1 MSLKRLHVDR
11 KEVFLEGRTQGIA
24 VRLVDPE
31 NPYHLRGSIRGPKDS
46 PYFGGLFELDIHIPA
61 DYAFKPPKISFLT
74 EVYHPFVSAR
84 GIIGLVSRQDA
95 PIVVRPFA
103 STIHA
108 HRVIL

>member
-1 MSLKRLHVDR
+1 MSLKRIHVDR
-11 KEVFLEGRTQGIA
+11 KEVFLEGRMQGIA

-61 DYAFKPPKISFLT
+61 DYAFKPPTISFLT

-84 GIIGLVSRQDA
+84 GMIGLVSRRHDA

-103 STIHA
+103 ATHVY
-108 HRVIL
+108 RVML